1 MIKPVK
7 SILLILTIFLIV
19 LAFYPDSQKDQLTIE
34 LPAISATPL
43 KPDNT
48 FKIIDTIKNGETLSG
63 LLSKNR
69 IAAEVV
75 HPVIEKFKEIYSVR
89 RLKPGESYEI
99 EVDSLG
105 NLFSFTYTP
114 TVETKYRILMTGNN
128 KYSAHEESVKLF
140 NKTKYLKGS
149 IQTTAY
155 EAVIDEGES
164 PELLLSYTDIFQWD
178 IDFFIDP
185 RVGDQFKIVYEKSY
199 VADSDEFVKYG
210 KILAAQYI
218 SATDTFTAI
227 YFDNSPGGDGYYDL
241 SGSSFQKTFLKSP
254 LNYRRITSHFSYS
267 RRHPILKKYRPHFG
281 IDYAAPMGTPVS
293 ASADGVVIDKGYDKG
308 SGNFVKIQHKNGRFV
323 TLYGHLSRFGE
334 GVNKGVRVKQKQ
346 IIGYVGRTGLA
357 TGPHLHY
364 SFYDNGRPVN
374 PLKIKNSSGDPVS
387 TENKQRF
394 NELKKIM
401 LDRLAKIDQSNIPLV
416 LNTSSQ
422 VHYNRYAMPD
432 R

>member
-7 SILLILTIFLIV
+7 SILLILIIFLVV
-19 LAFYPDSQKDQLTIE
+19 LAFYPDSQKDQFTIE
-34 LPAISATPL
+34 LPAISATTL
-43 KPDNT
+43 RPDNT
-48 FKIIDTIKNGETLSG
+48 LKIIDTIKKGETLSG
-63 LLSKNR
+63 LLIKNG
-69 IAAEVV
+69 IATEILN
-75 HPVIEKFKEIYSVR
+75 PVIEKFKEVYSVQ

-114 TVETKYRILMTGNN
+114 TVETKYRVLLTGDNE
-128 KYSAHEESVKLF
+128 YSAYEESVRLS
-140 NKTKYLKGS
+140 NKIKYLKGT
-149 IQTTAY
+149 IHTTAY
-155 EAVIDEGES
+155 DAVIDAGES
-164 PELLLSYTDIFQWD
+164 PELLLAYTDIFQWD

-185 RVGDQFKIVYEKSY
+185 RIGDQFKIVYEKSF

-218 SATDTFTAI
+218 SASDTFTAV
-227 YFDNSPGGDGYYDL
+227 YFDNSPGNDGYYDL

-281 IDYAAPMGTPVS
+281 IDYAAPAGTPVS

-308 SGNFVKIQHKNGRFV
+308 IGNFIKIQHKNGRFV

-346 IIGYVGRTGLA
+346 VIGYVGRTGLA
-357 TGPHLHY
+357 TGPHLHF

-374 PLKIKNSSGDPVS
+374 PLKIENTSGDPVLF
-387 TENKQRF
+387 ENIERF
-394 NELKKIM
+394 NNLKQIM
-401 LDRLAKIDQSNIPLV
+401 LDHLVMMDQSNIPLV

-422 VHYNRYAMPD
+422 VHYNRYTIPE